1 MVKHIVMWSFQDDLS
16 EGAKAEAVL
25 KIKEDLKRL
34 VGIVPGLISLEVV
47 TDVLPSSSHNLGLFC
62 DLDSKEALDGY
73 QVHPEHVKAASF
85 IKSVTCNRICMDY
98 EIQK

>member
-34 VGIVPGLISLEVV
+34 V
-47 TDVLPSSSHNLGLFC
+47 
-62 DLDSKEALDGY
+62 
-73 QVHPEHVKAASF
+73 
-85 IKSVTCNRICMDY
+85 
-98 EIQK
+98 